1 MVALSSTRVLLAAMA
16 RAKDIAIEAY
26 TLHGPVLVAAEAA
39 ARRGA
44 RVAVS
49 LAGEPRGN
57 RDGRLARENE
67 KLVAKLR
74 ADGVDAALQNGLHAK
89 EVRVDG
95 TLYLDGKNWHE
106 DDLVLRDADATDAS
120 ISATKFDAL
129 DMEARLLRGAA
140 AGDRVLVESE
150 SFGCC
155 NAIYGALAKLGL
167 SGAAPR
173 LLVNERDLHG
183 NAREQH
189 ALERLVNDGVR
200 VRMCK
205 QTDTVVALNHEEP
218 KATASSRSTRTRP
231 LGCIGGDGMS
241 NDVITPAR
249 LNRIL
254 ADNDVWNRARA
265 EFVLAVCPESDGN
278 YDAAKVEAWLFARE
292 NGQHPWQT
300 EGLR

>member
-26 TLHGPVLVAAEAA
+26 TLHGPVVVAAEAA

-173 LLVNERDLHG
+173 LLVNVRDLHG

-200 VRMCK
+200 VRICK
-205 QTDTVVALNHEEP
+205 DSEKLAAAGDRAWAGSANATVAFGHWNATDWGICTGKQRIVHAVRDRLESQWAGGRDFKPHESR
-218 KATASSRSTRTRP
+218 ATAR
-231 LGCIGGDGMS
+231 
-241 NDVITPAR
+241 
-249 LNRIL
+249 
-254 ADNDVWNRARA
+254 
-265 EFVLAVCPESDGN
+265 
-278 YDAAKVEAWLFARE
+278 
-292 NGQHPWQT
+292 
-300 EGLR
+300 